1 MVDKLSLINYNLEF
15 NLVAAK
21 VTQGL
26 RFQAGRRAPAL
37 GLGYLGL
44 LEPKSAQQMDRPRF
58 G

>member
-1 MVDKLSLINYNLEF
+1 MVDKLSLMDCNLEF

-37 GLGYLGL
+37 GPGYPGL

>member
-1 MVDKLSLINYNLEF
+1 MVDKLSLMDCNLEF

-26 RFQAGRRAPAL
+26 RYKAGRRDPTL
-37 GLGYLGL
+37 GPGYPGL